1 VRFSLIPRDPRFFEY
16 FERAGANLQEM
27 AAGLETLL
35 GDYSDVDARLERLR
49 QLEHVGDDITHDVMR
64 ALNRTFITPLDR
76 EDITALIHTLDD
88 VADKVWAGASRLHIY
103 QVPEPTAT
111 ARELARVLTQMVDA
125 LAEALPLLRERRDMQ
140 RIIPITERL
149 DRLESEADD
158 HLRAGLGQL
167 FSNPAS
173 VEDLAL
179 GIKWREIYD
188 FLEGATDT
196 AEDAANVLEAI
207 VLKHG

>member
-1 VRFSLIPRDPRFFEY
+1 MRFSLIPRDPRFFEY

-27 AAGLETLL
+27 AAALETLL
-35 GDYSDVDARLERLR
+35 GDYSDVEARLERLR

-88 VADKVWAGASRLHIY
+88 VADKVWAGASRLRIY

-125 LAEALPLLRERRDMQ
+125 LVEALPMLRERRDMQ